1 SPGKV
6 LTTTLPSFLAA
17 TTSAAHSGGAR
28 ADARRGPI
36 AAAAPLSTAVWS
48 SRRRLRRGPTV
59 IEPPSPSPALAGSG
73 RTRARPA
80 PRRDRARRGCDTR
93 TAPGDHRSAW
103 SPPADATG

>member
-36 AAAAPLSTAVWS
+36 AAVAPPSTAVWS

-59 IEPPSPSPALAGSG
+59 IEPPSPSPALASSG
-73 RTRARPA
+73 RTHARSA
-80 PRRDRARRGCDTR
+80 RRRDRARRDCGTR
-93 TAPGDHRSAW
+93 TGPDGRRSAG
-103 SPPADATG
+103 SPPAGATG